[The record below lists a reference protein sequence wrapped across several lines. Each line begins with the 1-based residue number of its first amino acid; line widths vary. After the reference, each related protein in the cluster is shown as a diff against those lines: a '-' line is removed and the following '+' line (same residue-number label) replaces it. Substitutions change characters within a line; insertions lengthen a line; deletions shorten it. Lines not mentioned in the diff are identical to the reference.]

1 MLYGVF
7 LGISY
12 FCRSSAT
19 LLIYCVMSWIL
30 PPYHKAM
37 RFLGRLIDPV
47 LSPIRTLLFRIFP
60 RLPIDLSALAAFFVL
75 DLIGRLLP
83 AAFLPAGLI
92 CGRIGRAKSG

>member
-12 FCRSSAT
+12 FLQIIRYA

-37 RFLGRLIDPV
+37 RFLGRFIDPV

-75 DLIGRLLP
+75 DLIGRLLWQLFYLL
-83 AAFLPAGLI
+83 A
-92 CGRIGRAKSG
+92 